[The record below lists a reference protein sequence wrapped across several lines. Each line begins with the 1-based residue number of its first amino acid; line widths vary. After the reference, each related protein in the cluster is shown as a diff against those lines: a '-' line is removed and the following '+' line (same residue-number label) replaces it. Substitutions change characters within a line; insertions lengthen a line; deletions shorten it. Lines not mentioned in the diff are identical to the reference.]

1 MLHFFQS
8 SPVAVDNMLLTVG
21 GSTRCNYS
29 NPDPTT
35 SIQLY
40 NPTSNKWTNVGDL
53 PQAIYDCY
61 CTVLSGEL
69 LILGGLD
76 VSHILIHSFYV
87 AKVSQY

>member
-1 MLHFFQS
+1 
-8 SPVAVDNMLLTVG
+8 MLLTVG
-21 GSTRCNYS
+21 GSTNSNYS

-40 NPTSNKWTNVGDL
+40 NPTSNKWTKVSDL
-53 PQAIYDCY
+53 PQAIYGCH

-69 LILGGLD
+69 LVLGGRICQYFTL
-76 VSHILIHSFYV
+76 HSVYS